1 MAFKPEEEKVIEAVV
16 EQAKKLVKKFG
27 YKYAVAGCN
36 RYFNNIKSQQ
46 KLLDDI
52 KRREE
57 ELNKLKKQLMV

>member
-1 MAFKPEEEKVIEAVV
+1 MAFKPEEEKVIEAVI

-52 KRREE
+52 RRREE
-57 ELNKLKKQLMV
+57 ELNKLKKQLK

>member
-1 MAFKPEEEKVIEAVV
+1 MVFKPEEEKVIEVV
-16 EQAKKLVKKFG
+16 MEQAKKLVSKFG

-52 KRREE
+52 
-57 ELNKLKKQLMV
+57 NII

>member
-1 MAFKPEEEKVIEAVV
+1 MAFKPEEEKVIEAVI

-46 KLLDDI
+46 KLLNDI
-52 KRREE
+52 KKRED
-57 ELNKLKKQLMV
+57 ELKKLKGQLI